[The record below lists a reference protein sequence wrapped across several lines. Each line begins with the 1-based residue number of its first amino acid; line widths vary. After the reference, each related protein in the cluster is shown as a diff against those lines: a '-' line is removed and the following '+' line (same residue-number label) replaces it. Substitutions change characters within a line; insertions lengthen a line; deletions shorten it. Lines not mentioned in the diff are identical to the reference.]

1 MIKKTT
7 KLCPIL
13 KKLRKIN
20 LNKNKACKMIR
31 ILKMLKT
38 LFYKK
43 KINLIKLIPRKNK
56 KIMIFLKYMMIL
68 NKNLSNIMNN
78 HLL

>member
-7 KLCPIL
+7 KLYPIL

-20 LNKNKACKMIR
+20 LNKTKACKMIR

-56 KIMIFLKYMMIL
+56 KIMIFLQYMMII
-68 NKNLSNIMNN
+68 NKNLSNMNN
-78 HLL
+78 FLK